1 MQISSIQAVA
11 GPTSSPVSMHVAAKI
26 YSKNSP
32 ISMSTSA
39 AGFFAGADVDVVHDL
54 KKALMA
60 AIDCGDFDKA
70 IHILKCLKEIGFNKI
85 G

>member
-32 ISMSTSA
+32 ESFSTNA
-39 AGFFAGADVDVVHDL
+39 AGFFAGAEVEVVHDL

-60 AIDCGDFDKA
+60 AINCGDFDKA
-70 IHILKCLKEIGFNKI
+70 IHILKCLKEIGFSKL
-85 G
+85 

>member
-1 MQISSIQAVA
+1 MNIS
-11 GPTSSPVSMHVAAKI
+11 PTQSSVGINSSPINIETAAKI

-32 ISMSTSA
+32 ESFSTNA
-39 AGFFAGADVDVVHDL
+39 AGFFAGVEVEVVHDL

-60 AIDCGDFDKA
+60 AINCGDFDKA

>member
-1 MQISSIQAVA
+1 MNIS
-11 GPTSSPVSMHVAAKI
+11 PTQSSVGINSSPINIETAAKI

-39 AGFFAGADVDVVHDL
+39 AGFFAGADVDIVHDL

-70 IHILKCLKEIGFNKI
+70 IHILKCLKEIGFSKI